1 MTKSGNLTPMFY
13 ILGLYLAFGGGPA
26 SSLTHCW
33 ACIQHGPSALYWD
46 TGLSNPNLPQE
57 CQGARQPLSLAPCSR
72 LKGSYSPC
80 LACSTSLSSQ
90 ASAERRTLL
99 QVSLSSVSLLGPGRQ
114 SWGRRWQGVILRGP
128 PQIPLW
134 LLSGLPWDNW
144 PQMAVFPHALG
155 CWVTRLCGAGCMP
168 HHKRPRFP

>member
-1 MTKSGNLTPMFY
+1 MTKIWNLTPISWGF
-13 ILGLYLAFGGGPA
+13 IWCLLVGLHPAWFVVRPA
-26 SSLTHCW
+26 SSMARWPFIGTLDSPNLTFLRSVREPDNHS
-33 ACIQHGPSALYWD
+33 ACSCVPGSKALTPPALTWPALPLSQARLVL
-46 TGLSNPNLPQE
+46 TGGLS
-57 CQGARQPLSLAPCSR
+57 CR
-72 LKGSYSPC
+72 
-80 LACSTSLSSQ
+80 
-90 ASAERRTLL
+90 
-99 QVSLSSVSLLGPGRQ
+99 SLSSVSLLGPGRQ
-114 SWGRRWQGVILRGP
+114 SWGRRWQGMILRGP